1 MENSFHDLLA
11 QITPRSLFQILET
24 YTQAW
29 AKGISTPLIA
39 FNLHNGQEVLGEL
52 VHIDFPTERL
62 VLRLVGEA
70 ESLHTTFLDFRHIQ
84 HFTLFGLEQHR
95 EFLSI

>member
-24 YTQAW
+24 YT
-29 AKGISTPLIA
+29 
-39 FNLHNGQEVLGEL
+39 
-52 VHIDFPTERL
+52 
-62 VLRLVGEA
+62 LVGEA